1 MTSRSK
7 IVLVVEAVAEKQ
19 QLPEAPISITVMA
32 YYAGFQVLITR
43 RTGEQ
48 PIISQVPGIV
58 SLVNKLVEAGFEP
71 VRETVQPALPTA
83 ETKEAGKET
92 EVHICPIHGVA
103 MQKFN
108 KGAQTWYSH
117 KTDTGWCNGK
127 KK

>member
-1 MTSRSK
+1 M
-7 IVLVVEAVAEKQ
+7 VESMEKQ
-19 QLPEAPISITVMA
+19 QLPETPISITVMA

-71 VRETVQPALPTA
+71 VREMAQPALSTT
-83 ETKEAGKET
+83 ETKESGKEN
-92 EVHICPIHGVA
+92 EAHRCPVHGVE
-103 MQKFN
+103 MKKFS
-108 KGAQTWYSH
+108 KGDQTWYSH
-117 KTDTGWCNGK
+117 KIDTGWCNGK